1 MHRIAGL
8 LLIGAGIFLA
18 AEIRFARAQDL
29 IPVRGTQPVAFQSAR
44 MVGRIESRQLIECSG
59 MDASMVAED
68 LFWAV
73 NDSGSGPFIYALGR
87 DGRDRGRVGI
97 AAAENRDWE
106 DLATFIWQG
115 QPMILIAD
123 FGDNKRQYT
132 THTLYIVNEPR
143 LPGRREGLSGT
154 VNIAWK
160 IEFTYPDGSHDAEGV
175 TVDPAAGEVLV
186 LTKRDKPPLLFA
198 LPLKANASGR
208 KATARFVAAMDR
220 IPEPTPRD
228 LQQPYG
234 AVRSRPTGIDLSP
247 DGSAMVVLTYKHAY
261 LFGREPGASWATVLG
276 RRPILIELP
285 LPEDCQAL
293 AQREA
298 ICFSMDGA
306 SLLVTSEGDGP
317 GLFLLPRS
325 RVR

>member
-1 MHRIAGL
+1 MRRIAGL
-8 LLIGAGIFLA
+8 LLIGAGIILA
-18 AEIRFARAQDL
+18 VAMTLARAQNAV
-29 IPVRGTQPVAFQSAR
+29 PEQGTRPVAFKSAR

-59 MDASMVAED
+59 LDASVVAED
-68 LFWAV
+68 LLWAI

-87 DGRDRGRVGI
+87 DGRDRGRVRVDG
-97 AAAENRDWE
+97 AENRDWE
-106 DLATFIWQG
+106 DLATFMWQG

-143 LPGRREGLSGT
+143 LSGMRP
-154 VNIAWK
+154 VPSDPIGIAWK

-175 TVDPAAGEVLV
+175 AVDPAAGEVLV

-220 IPEPTPRD
+220 IPEPTPKD
-228 LQQPYG
+228 LQQAYG
-234 AVRSRPTGIDLSP
+234 AVRSRPTGIDLSS

-285 LPEDCQAL
+285 LPEDCRAL

-298 ICFSMDGA
+298 ICFSRDGA
-306 SLLVTSEGDGP
+306 SLLVTSEGDKP
-317 GLFLLPRS
+317 GLFLLPGIAGR
-325 RVR
+325 